1 MNKKLKVL
9 IVEDE
14 PLVARMYQK
23 SLSFSDIDSEVAIGG
38 LEGLNKAKK
47 ILPDLILLDI
57 MMPEPDGMEVLEKL
71 KEDPDTKNIPV
82 VILTNLSG
90 KYDSE
95 LAKEKGAVDYW
106 VKKDAEPKELG
117 RKIEELLNSKKT

>member
-1 MNKKLKVL
+1 MTKVL